1 MIKPNYKI
9 NGDDSPKN
17 DSPKIADE
25 TGIVKMNDLLR
36 DLAMIKKY
44 AIECD
49 DEKIYLL
56 AEAIE
61 QRLSDLRYGNF
72 KFETSWG

>member
-1 MIKPNYKI
+1 MIKPNKI
-9 NGDDSPKN
+9 NVN
-17 DSPKIADE
+17 DSPTIE
-25 TGIVKMNDLLR
+25 NNITGIVKMNDLLR

-44 AIECD
+44 AIECN

-61 QRLSDLRYGNF
+61 QKLSDLRYGNF
-72 KFETSWG
+72 KLETSWR